1 MCIYGVRV
9 LGKPI
14 SIAIIQIYAPTTE
27 TEEDEIENFYTTIQE
42 EIESTPKQEMLI
54 NKGN

>member
-14 SIAIIQIYAPTTE
+14 SIAIIQIYAPTTD